1 MTQTS
6 GENILHPYRI
16 APGPRGNF
24 LFGSARKIQRDP
36 LQFGLTMTHQ
46 YGDIVRLRFLL
57 WPAYLLNHPDSVKYV
72 LQENQRNYNKDIYP
86 YRVFQPLLGRG
97 LVTNDG
103 KSWFHQRHLMQPA
116 FHRKRLAAFGT
127 LMTGATAMMLDKWQ
141 GFAERDQSLD
151 VAAEML
157 RLTLHIVSKA
167 LFDIDLSKETHIV
180 GQAVTTVNKL
190 LSDYIY
196 APFPSFSI
204 PTPRNR
210 RYLVACGTLD
220 QVVHG
225 IITQRRQQNTD
236 ADDLLSMLLLAR
248 DEETGQ
254 GMNDQQV
261 RDEVITLLIAGHETV
276 STALTWTWY
285 LLSQHPEVERRLLT
299 ELDEVLGGH
308 VPTVGHLAKLSYTH
322 MVLEEALRLYP
333 PAWIFG
339 RKAIAE
345 DEIGGY
351 FIPANSMIVL
361 SPYMTHRHPAFWE
374 NPEVFAPERFTPDRA
389 ASRPHYAYFPF
400 GGGPRTCIGSNFA
413 LMEMQLILATVAQRY
428 RLRLVPGHQVEPEA
442 LLSLRPRYGL
452 PMTLHHTCFPI

>member
-57 WPAYLLNHPDSVKYV
+57 WPAYLVNHPDSVKYV

-86 YRVFQPLLGRG
+86 YRVFQPLLGQG

-157 RLTLHIVSKA
+157 RLTLHIVS
-167 LFDIDLSKETHIV
+167 
-180 GQAVTTVNKL
+180 
-190 LSDYIY
+190 
-196 APFPSFSI
+196 
-204 PTPRNR
+204 
-210 RYLVACGTLD
+210 
-220 QVVHG
+220 
-225 IITQRRQQNTD
+225 
-236 ADDLLSMLLLAR
+236 
-248 DEETGQ
+248 
-254 GMNDQQV
+254 
-261 RDEVITLLIAGHETV
+261 
-276 STALTWTWY
+276 
-285 LLSQHPEVERRLLT
+285 
-299 ELDEVLGGH
+299 
-308 VPTVGHLAKLSYTH
+308 
-322 MVLEEALRLYP
+322 
-333 PAWIFG
+333 
-339 RKAIAE
+339 
-345 DEIGGY
+345 
-351 FIPANSMIVL
+351 
-361 SPYMTHRHPAFWE
+361 
-374 NPEVFAPERFTPDRA
+374 
-389 ASRPHYAYFPF
+389 
-400 GGGPRTCIGSNFA
+400 NFA

-442 LLSLRPRYGL
+442 LLSQRPRYGL